1 MAEIAHE
8 PSQSR
13 FVLHEQDGT
22 AELAYDL
29 STNVVTVRHTF
40 VPTQW
45 RGRGVA
51 ALLMRALLAWVER
64 ENLRVRG
71 ECSYAVVFLDRY
83 PEFAH
88 LRADNQSE

>member
-1 MAEIAHE
+1 MTEIAHE

-22 AELAYDL
+22 AELTYTVSDH
-29 STNVVTVRHTF
+29 VVTVTHTF
-40 VPTQW
+40 VPSEW

-51 ALLMRALLAWVER
+51 ALLMRALLGWVEQ